1 MERDDFCRIAKKAV
15 PLQSLS
21 LSSMGKAKAKYYVVW
36 QGREPGIYGS
46 WNECEAQV
54 RGVSAKYMGF
64 PTREAAEEAYSKS
77 WEQYYQSG
85 TKSAHTPFATQILST
100 TATATSPHRT
110 TATRPI
116 LPALCVDAACS
127 GNPGVMEF
135 QGVIADTRSQ
145 VFHRGPYRCGTNN
158 IGEFLAIV
166 LGLAWLKKNNLPWV
180 LYSDSRTAIAWVRQR
195 QCKTKLTWNSKNTE
209 LLLAVRAAEKWLH
222 DNTWTTPIY
231 KWDTPAWGEIPAD
244 FGRKN

>member
-1 MERDDFCRIAKKAV
+1 
-15 PLQSLS
+15 
-21 LSSMGKAKAKYYVVW
+21 MGKAKAKYYVVW

-54 RGVSAKYMGF
+54 RGVPAKYMGF

-77 WEQYYQSG
+77 WEQYYQSK
-85 TKSAHTPFATQILST
+85 TKSAHTASSIPSAAASATQS
-100 TATATSPHRT
+100 
-110 TATRPI
+110 ATRPI

-195 QCKTKLTWNSKNTE
+195 QCKTKLTWNNKNVE

-222 DNTWTTPIY
+222 DNTWTTPIH

-244 FGRKN
+244 FGRKS